1 MLGFIWTGIQLAW
14 AGVWAEI
21 WHWGLGIGLII
32 LLVAGSIFSQSIPLI
47 GPWLAPIR
55 KDMLWAA
62 AVVAVLLV
70 GEYIGAADE
79 KARCVA
85 RQVVVEKI
93 VDKTVD
99 KTKTPA
105 YKNQVDPYQSKD
117 F

>member
-1 MLGFIWTGIQLAW
+1 MWYMVQLFF
-14 AGVWAEI
+14 AGLWAEV

-32 LLVAGSIFSQSIPLI
+32 LLVGGSIFSQSIPLI
-47 GPWLAPIR
+47 GPWLTPLR

-62 AVVAVLLV
+62 AVIAVLLA
-70 GEYIGAADE
+70 GEYIGQRTEA
-79 KARCVA
+79 ARCIA

-105 YKNQVDPYQSKD
+105 YKQKADPYQSKD

>member
-1 MLGFIWTGIQLAW
+1 MWYMVQLFF
-14 AGVWAEI
+14 AGVWASV

-47 GPWLAPIR
+47 GPWLQPLR
-55 KDMLWAA
+55 KDMLWAS
-62 AVVAVLLV
+62 AVIAVLLV
-70 GEYIGAADE
+70 GEYIGDRDAT
-79 KARCVA
+79 ARCVA

-105 YKNQVDPYQSKD
+105 YKQKADPYQSKD

>member
-1 MLGFIWTGIQLAW
+1 MWTFVQMFF
-14 AGVWAEI
+14 AGLWAEV

-62 AVVAVLLV
+62 AVIAVLLA
-70 GEYIGAADE
+70 GEYIGQRTEAA
-79 KARCVA
+79 KCLA

-99 KTKTPA
+99 KTKTPS